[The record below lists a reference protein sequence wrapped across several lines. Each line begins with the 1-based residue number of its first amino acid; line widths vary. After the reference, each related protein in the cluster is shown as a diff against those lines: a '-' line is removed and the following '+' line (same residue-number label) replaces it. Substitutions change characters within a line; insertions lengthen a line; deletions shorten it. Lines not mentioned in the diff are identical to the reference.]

1 MYDTKIKLGVEMTKD
16 LKPMFLWA
24 KANGD
29 ANIYDRILVK
39 VIPALLRENIHLSAH
54 LIEEAEMVSVS
65 NELYEVVVAKTEEL
79 LNMQYEGGKNV

>member
-1 MYDTKIKLGVEMTKD
+1 MYDTKIKRGVEMTKD

-29 ANIYDRILVK
+29 ANIFDRILVK
-39 VIPALLRENIHLSAH
+39 VIPALLQENIHLSAQF
-54 LIEEAEMVSVS
+54 IEEAETVFVS

-79 LNMQYEGGKNV
+79 LNMQYEGGENV